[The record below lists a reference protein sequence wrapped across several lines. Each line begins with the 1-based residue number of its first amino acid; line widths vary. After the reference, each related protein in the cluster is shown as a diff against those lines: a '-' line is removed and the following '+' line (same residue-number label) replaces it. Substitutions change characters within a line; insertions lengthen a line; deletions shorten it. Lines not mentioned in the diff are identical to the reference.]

1 MLTVDGRTLELVRA
15 AIAASRKETRD
26 IMEFGQ
32 PHIVVDY
39 ATYRQYVGYL
49 SGLAFLE
56 KAITEAREQATQ
68 EAGSAP
74 KAA

>member
-26 IMEFGQ
+26 ILEYGQ
-32 PHIVVDY
+32 PHIITDH
-39 ATYRQYVGYL
+39 AKYRQLVGYL